1 MFASSVKNCIKSFKD
16 IMININKEIF
26 KKALLA
32 GIFSAFTI
40 GVLTVLTYKL
50 SLIHI

>member
-1 MFASSVKNCIKSFKD
+1 MLASSIKNCIESSKD

-40 GVLTVLTYKL
+40 GRTNCFNL
-50 SLIHI
+50 